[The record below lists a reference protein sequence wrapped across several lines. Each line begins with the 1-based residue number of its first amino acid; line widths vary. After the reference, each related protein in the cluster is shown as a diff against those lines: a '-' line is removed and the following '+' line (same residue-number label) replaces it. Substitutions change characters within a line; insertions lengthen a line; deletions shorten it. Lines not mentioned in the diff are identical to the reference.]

1 MPRPPVR
8 QMNDNNNNQL
18 SAIYMI
24 YCSLSVKNHF
34 AATSAEDKTISD
46 ENWSDLHFQTVIFCA
61 HSDRARKKKDLMFE
75 EWKFNGRVT
84 MFEKYKE
91 QKMQDRYALPLFSVQ
106 EQSLWINEYN
116 DDVNSKIKP
125 SWQIKGRPERSDR
138 REIVRAA
145 KSTYLNAIPW
155 STHAALLQ
163 LSTWISWGRG
173 GVNITRLI
181 YRPALCTNITILRWN
196 LQQRTYLD
204 WTDTD
209 WLTDTDTKKTSIQ
222 S

>member
-1 MPRPPVR
+1 
-8 QMNDNNNNQL
+8 
-18 SAIYMI
+18 
-24 YCSLSVKNHF
+24 
-34 AATSAEDKTISD
+34 
-46 ENWSDLHFQTVIFCA
+46 
-61 HSDRARKKKDLMFE
+61 MFE
-75 EWKFNGRVT
+75 EWKFNGKVT

-138 REIVRAA
+138 REIVRAV

-173 GVNITRLI
+173 LHYKTHLPTSSMHKYYNSTMKSSTAYVLGLN
-181 YRPALCTNITILRWN
+181 WH
-196 LQQRTYLD
+196 
-204 WTDTD
+204 
-209 WLTDTDTKKTSIQ
+209 WLTDWYEYQKNINSKLKNEDKRTVNASNLYL
-222 S
+222 